1 MKPEYCYRLLAAPLL
16 YKCVY
21 STIIRYKY
29 VRYKFFTSAGTVHSN
44 TVMCLSQFHF
54 TLFIAPL

>member
-1 MKPEYCYRLLAAPLL
+1 MKPEYGYRLFAAPLF

-29 VRYKFFTSAGTVHSN
+29 FTYKFFTSAVSVHSN
-44 TVMCLSQFHF
+44 TIMCLSQFHY